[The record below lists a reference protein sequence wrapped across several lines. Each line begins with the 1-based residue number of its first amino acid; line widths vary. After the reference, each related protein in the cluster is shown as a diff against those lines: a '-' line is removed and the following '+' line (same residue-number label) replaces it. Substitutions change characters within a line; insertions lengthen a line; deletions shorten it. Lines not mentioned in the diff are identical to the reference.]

1 MKSPSVNLHVIAG
14 ITNCEKS
21 QLDRAMRKRCLL
33 EYADS
38 KDLKKKKKKQARY
51 HSHSGQCFAF
61 CVVKYQ

>member
-1 MKSPSVNLHVIAG
+1 MISPSVNLHVIAG

-38 KDLKKKKKKQARY
+38 KELKKNQARY
-51 HSHSGQCFAF
+51 HSHSGQYFAF